1 MSAKQQYSYTAGLKK
16 SSDSPDK
23 SSILFWILACI
34 TIIFLVWS
42 PFQRGLFNGNNF
54 DFEGPIYSSFVWASI
69 IFIVVG
75 IYLYFQ
81 WKMEV
86 VADLTAMLIW
96 LLPLTYLIST
106 ISAASSKY
114 ATNMVYIQIIYA
126 AFFTIGYYLTK
137 NNRLGLTLLKNATV
151 TTSYVILWFGMLN
164 WLGNKEFAYSL
175 VKWFAAAMQD
185 NFYLHAVMSDS
196 NGPRLTSVF
205 QYANTYAG
213 FLIALLFIAV
223 YLVVTSK
230 KWIVTAVHSFMIV
243 PIIISFFVT
252 LSRGGFVILPFVL
265 LTILPFLKAG
275 RQLLYLLHLVLS
287 FGLSFIILNKI
298 TTIGVEQFNA
308 FNPTLASSG
317 WTSLLIVSL
326 IYSVLAVL
334 IQQFAEPLIFKF
346 SSRFEEKS
354 WSRFSIPAAA
364 IIVGVLIAGL
374 LLSGSGITKLLPEN
388 IRTRVENI
396 NFQQHSV
403 LERGTF
409 YTDALK
415 LFSDYPII
423 GAGGGAW
430 ASMYEKYQNN
440 PYTSRQ
446 AHNFYLQYLT
456 EVGIIGF
463 VILAAILILIF
474 YIFLRNYM
482 QHDEEERASRFVFY
496 ILAISLLIH
505 SALDFDLSYVYL
517 GFILFLCLGVMIS
530 NDKLKLKSI
539 SASNQSF
546 SQKIRWVYPSIILVI
561 SVILFFN
568 AVQLVSANRHFKTF
582 KTLAATGQSSLNE
595 ILTPLN
601 RALEIEP
608 THPDYVLQKVALL
621 LQAYNQTKDEKY
633 FTEADTLLQQ
643 ARQKEPYN
651 YFLTERQIYNYIT
664 KEKTQEALEL
674 ANTEINNFPWKV
686 ELYELSIS
694 LNTDLG
700 HKARESGNAEQQNQH
715 WDAALATLK
724 QFEEKQKHLATLPK
738 EQGQGNPF
746 NITPRMSLAL
756 GQIYFFRGNHAE
768 AENMFKN
775 SIGGSLDDA
784 AVVQN
789 IRWYLAALQK
799 QGKNDQALM
808 DKLLAKDPTEKQ
820 KIESLVNAKL

>member
-1 MSAKQQYSYTAGLKK
+1 MSPQKSYSYSAGLKN

-34 TIIFLVWS
+34 TTIFLVWA
-42 PFQRGLFNGNNF
+42 PFQRALFNGNNF
-54 DFEGPIYSSFVWASI
+54 DFEGPIYSSFVWAAV
-69 IFIVVG
+69 IFILVG

-86 VADLTAMLIW
+86 VADLAAILIW
-96 LLPLTYLIST
+96 FLPLAYLIST

-114 ATNMVYIQIIYA
+114 ATNMVYIQIIYV

-137 NNRLGLTLLKNATV
+137 NNNLGLTLLKNATV
-151 TTSYVILWFGMLN
+151 TTSYLILWFGILN

-175 VKWFAAAMQD
+175 VKWFAAPMQD
-185 NFYLHAVMSDS
+185 NYYLHAVMSDS

-213 FLIALLFIAV
+213 FLTALLFIAI

-230 KWIVTAVHSFMIV
+230 KWIVTGVHSFMVI

-275 RQLLYLLHLVLS
+275 RQLLFLIHLILS
-287 FGLSFIILNKI
+287 FALSFIILNKI
-298 TTIGVEQFNA
+298 TTIGVEQFNT
-308 FNPTLASSG
+308 FTPSLASSG
-317 WTSLLIVSL
+317 WTSLLFVSL
-326 IYSVLAVL
+326 IYAVLAVL
-334 IQQFAEPLIFKF
+334 LQKFGEPAISKICSQFENKA
-346 SSRFEEKS
+346 

-364 IIVGVLIAGL
+364 VIIGALSAGL
-374 LLSGSGITKLLPEN
+374 LLSGSGITKVLPEN

-409 YTDALK
+409 YKDALK
-415 LFSDYPII
+415 LFSDYPVI

-430 ASMYEKYQNN
+430 AAMYEKYQNN

-456 EVGIIGF
+456 EVGILGF
-463 VILAAILILIF
+463 AIFAAILILIF
-474 YIFLRNYM
+474 YIFIRNYM
-482 QHDEEERASRFVFY
+482 RQDEDERSQRLVFY
-496 ILAISLLIH
+496 ILAVSLLIH

-517 GFILFLCLGVMIS
+517 GFILYLCLGVLIS
-530 NDKLKLKSI
+530 CDKLMLKK
-539 SASNQSF
+539 SAAVLQRGGSV
-546 SQKIRWVYPSIILVI
+546 RWIYPSFILLI
-561 SVILFFN
+561 SLVLFFN
-568 AVQLVSANRHFKTF
+568 AVQLVSANREFKNA
-582 KTLAATGQSSLNE
+582 KALATSGQSSLGE
-595 ILTPLN
+595 ILAPLN
-601 RALEIEP
+601 QALTIDP
-608 THPDYVLQKVALL
+608 THPDYVYTKVGLL

-633 FTEADTLLQQ
+633 FAEADTLLQQ

-651 YFLTERQIYNYIT
+651 YLLTERQIYNYIT

-674 ANTEINNFPWKV
+674 ANMELNNFPWKV

-700 HKARESGNAEQQNQH
+700 HKAREAGNVEQQNQH

-746 NITPRMSLAL
+746 NITPRMTLAL
-756 GQIYFFRGNHAE
+756 GQIYFFRDNFAD
-768 AENMFKN
+768 AENMFRN

-784 AVVQN
+784 AVLQN
-789 IRWYLAALQK
+789 VRWYLAAMQK
-799 QGKNDQALM
+799 QGKSDQALM

-820 KIESLVNAKL
+820 KIESLVNANL